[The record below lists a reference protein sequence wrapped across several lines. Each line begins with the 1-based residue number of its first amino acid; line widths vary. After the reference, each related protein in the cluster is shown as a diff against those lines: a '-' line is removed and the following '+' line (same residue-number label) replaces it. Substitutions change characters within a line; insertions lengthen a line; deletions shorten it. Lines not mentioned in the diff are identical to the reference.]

1 MVEKGT
7 TRSSDTAHPII
18 QKVLASKPP
27 IAELIG
33 FSVDTIES
41 LRPRAVVAGHKRPE
55 RDDDPRIIEETR
67 QYILDFDRIAET
79 AETALQLYE
88 RMLARHAHRVNPG
101 MLWWSARVLK
111 G

>member
-7 TRSSDTAHPII
+7 TRSSETAHPLI

-41 LRPRAVVAGHKRPE
+41 LRPRAVGSSSHPFMLIVGVVEMIVGLH
-55 RDDDPRIIEETR
+55 
-67 QYILDFDRIAET
+67 LNG
-79 AETALQLYE
+79 ALN
-88 RMLARHAHRVNPG
+88 A
-101 MLWWSARVLK
+101 
-111 G
+111 